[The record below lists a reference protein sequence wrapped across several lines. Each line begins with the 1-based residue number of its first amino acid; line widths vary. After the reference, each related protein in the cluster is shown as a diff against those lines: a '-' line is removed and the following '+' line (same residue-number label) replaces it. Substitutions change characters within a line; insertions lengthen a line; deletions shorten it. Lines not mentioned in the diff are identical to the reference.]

1 MQGLVIHDVSL
12 GKERLQGPRSAMLSA
27 PVPNT
32 LPSSTLPFPAW
43 KTGNHSP
50 GGIAQ
55 LWLMRT
61 L

>member
-32 LPSSTLPFPAW
+32 LPSPAW